1 MPLKFSDS
9 SRCSCYYCSP
19 CSSPS
24 TPISILGEGE
34 ARLGRAREG
43 EEERRGEGEPLEARA
58 SWELLALAI
67 STTGRVGSSLTLGEQ
82 GLHYSHTYR
91 HRQWAL
97 GSGEISRNQ
106 KINGVEPDLVAFCV
120 QEMVYIF
127 FHNIFD
133 S

>member
-1 MPLKFSDS
+1 MDRDLPSKSSDS
-9 SRCSCYYCSP
+9 SRCLYSYCSP

-67 STTGRVGSSLTLGEQ
+67 STTGRVGSSLTLVEQ
-82 GLHYSHTYR
+82 GLHYSHTYGQR
-91 HRQWAL
+91 AMGKGHEEFTCFPPQ
-97 GSGEISRNQ
+97 GTE
-106 KINGVEPDLVAFCV
+106 
-120 QEMVYIF
+120 
-127 FHNIFD
+127 
-133 S
+133 